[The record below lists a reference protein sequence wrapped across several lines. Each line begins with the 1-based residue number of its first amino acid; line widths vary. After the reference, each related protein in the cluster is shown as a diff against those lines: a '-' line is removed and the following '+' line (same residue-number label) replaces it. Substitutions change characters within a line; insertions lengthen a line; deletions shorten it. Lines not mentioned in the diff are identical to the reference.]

1 MRYLLF
7 CYNFNFIKLREL
19 NIYKEGD
26 MDLYGKVLIDFNL
39 LWCWDDCKSQSK
51 FEIME
56 KEVVMFNK

>member
-1 MRYLLF
+1 
-7 CYNFNFIKLREL
+7 
-19 NIYKEGD
+19 

>member
-7 CYNFNFIKLREL
+7 CCNFNFIKLREL

-39 LWCWDDCKSQSK
+39 LWCWDDCKS
-51 FEIME
+51 
-56 KEVVMFNK
+56 